1 MRPDMRYLGNGM
13 HARVSTA
20 GALDLEL
27 GSQEILSRLAEL
39 ALHGPRVVLLL
50 PTAVFRAV
58 IFERDFPGFQFLKC
72 TPRGGVL

>member
-1 MRPDMRYLGNGM
+1 
-13 HARVSTA
+13 
-20 GALDLEL
+20 
-27 GSQEILSRLAEL
+27 
-39 ALHGPRVVLLL
+39 LHGPRVVLLL